1 MTTLP
6 DVLSATSRADH
17 VPGPRQGCWT
27 YEDYAALPDDGNRY
41 EIIDGVLYVSPA
53 PNILHQIVV
62 TRFVFYLTLH
72 VDLAGLG
79 RVLVAPTDVELSLR
93 DTPLQPDVI
102 VVLNDNLGILEQGAR
117 VIGAP
122 DLVVEV
128 ASPSTARYDRR
139 EKLDAYAR
147 AGVREYWIVDPYAQT
162 VELLYLE
169 GGVYRSA
176 GVFHGQALLPS
187 RVLQDFPVRVEQ
199 FFA

>member
-6 DVLSATSRADH
+6 DVLPVASRADH
-17 VPGPRQGCWT
+17 VPGPAQGCWT

-41 EIIDGVLYVSPA
+41 EIIDGVLYASPA
-53 PNILHQIVV
+53 LNLLHQIVV
-62 TRFVFYLTLH
+62 TTVAAYLKIA
-72 VDLAGLG
+72 VDFAGLG
-79 RVLVAPTDVELSLR
+79 RVLVAPTDVELAPR
-93 DTPLQPDVI
+93 DNPLQPDVI
-102 VVLNDNLGILEQGAR
+102 VVLNANLQILEPKTR
-117 VIGAP
+117 IIGAP

-128 ASPSTARYDRR
+128 ASPSTASYDRR

-169 GGVYRSA
+169 SGGYRSA

-187 RVLQDFPVRVEQ
+187 RVIAQFPVHVAQ
-199 FFA
+199 FSA